1 MARPDLSE
9 VRGLSPEVARALR
22 DAAPVVS
29 VVGDLVLDGWWQGT
43 TERMTR
49 EAPAPVVE
57 VATRRY
63 VPGGA
68 ANTAVNLAALGAR
81 VRVAGLVGDD
91 EAGRRL
97 TELLAAHGVDTTGVV
112 RVRGLTTVAKNR
124 VLVDDQVL
132 IRLDDLATEPA
143 PPPALSQLAEN
154 ATTQSRGADA
164 ELVCDYGTG
173 ALTGVVLD
181 ALVARPAAER
191 PPLVVVD
198 AHDLRPWARLRPD
211 VVTPN
216 AGETAALAGLALG
229 DSLPADERVARVSG
243 AAEAVLDA
251 AGAAAVVVTLDHDG
265 TITLVGGPGDG
276 GSASSGLAVPPPGAD
291 GDDPREARVRHRTW
305 ARRARERQA
314 SGAGDSF
321 VAALTVGRAA
331 GLPLTTSVDLAQA
344 AADIVVQR
352 FGTSVCSTDDL
363 VVHLDRTGDL
373 MLGVDELAR
382 RLDDERAVGRRV
394 VLTNGCFDVLHRGH
408 TTYLTQAK
416 QLGDVLV
423 VALNDDASTRRLKG
437 PGRPINALADRAG
450 VLSALSC
457 VDYVTSFGTDTAV
470 PLIRRLR
477 PDLYAKGG
485 DYTPQMLEETAAVV
499 EGGGEVRILDYVSDH
514 STTGIVDR
522 IRGAAGG
529 VGGTDGAGP
538 AGGAGGVP

>member
-1 MARPDLSE
+1 VTGVPVDLAT
-9 VRGLSPEVARALR
+9 VRGLSPEVVRALR

-29 VVGDLVLDGWWQGT
+29 VVGDLMLDGWWQGT

-91 EAGRRL
+91 DAGRRL
-97 TELLAAHGVDTTGVV
+97 TALLAAHGVDTTGVV

-143 PPPALSQLAEN
+143 PAEALALLAEN
-154 ATTQSRGADA
+154 AATQSHGADA
-164 ELVCDYGTG
+164 ELVCDYGSGSLTG
-173 ALTGVVLD
+173 AVLD
-181 ALVARPAAER
+181 ALVARERSGRPA
-191 PPLVVVD
+191 LVVVD

-211 VVTPN
+211 LVTPN
-216 AGETAALAGLALG
+216 AAETATLVPLSVG
-229 DSLPADERVARVSG
+229 DAVPTDERVARVTG
-243 AAEAVLDA
+243 AASALLDVT
-251 AGAAAVVVTLDHDG
+251 AAATVVVTLDHDG
-265 TITLVGGPGDG
+265 TLTLVRDPLDVTTASPVSPAEGD
-276 GSASSGLAVPPPGAD
+276 AD
-291 GDDPREARVRHRTW
+291 PVDPRQEARVRHRTW

-321 VAALTVGRAA
+321 VAALTVARAA

-344 AADIVVQR
+344 AADVVVQR

-373 MLGVDELAR
+373 MFAADDLAR
-382 RLDDERAVGRRV
+382 RLDDERAAGRRI

-423 VALNDDASTRRLKG
+423 VALNDDDSTRRLKG

-457 VDYVTSFGTDTAV
+457 VDYVTSFSTDTPI
-470 PLIRRLR
+470 PLIRRIR

-485 DYTPQMLEETAAVV
+485 DYTPQMLEETTAVI
-499 EGGGEVRILDYVSDH
+499 EGGGEVRILDYVADH
-514 STTGIVDR
+514 STTGIVER
-522 IRGAAGG
+522 IRGA
-529 VGGTDGAGP
+529 GAGSAP
-538 AGGAGGVP
+538 

>member
-1 MARPDLSE
+1 VTGPIDLGE
-9 VRGLSPEVARALR
+9 VRGLSPEVVRALR

-49 EAPAPVVE
+49 EAPVPVVE
-57 VATRRY
+57 VADRRF

-81 VRVAGLVGDD
+81 VRLAGIVGDD

-97 TELLAAHGVDTTGVV
+97 TELLASHGVDTTGVV
-112 RVRGLTTVAKNR
+112 RVRGRATVAKNR

-132 IRLDDLATEPA
+132 IRLDDVESEPA
-143 PPPALSQLAEN
+143 PAASLALLAE
-154 ATTQSRGADA
+154 AALAQARGADA
-164 ELVCDYGTG
+164 ELVCDYASGC
-173 ALTGVVLD
+173 LTGVVLD
-181 ALVARPAAER
+181 ALAARPAAER

-198 AHDLRPWARLRPD
+198 AHDLAPWARLRPD
-211 VVTPN
+211 LVTPN
-216 AGETAALAGLALG
+216 AGESGALAGIAIG
-229 DSLPADERVARVSG
+229 DSLPTDVRVERVEAAASLLLERSG
-243 AAEAVLDA
+243 A
-251 AGAAAVVVTLDHDG
+251 GAVVATLDHDG
-265 TITLVGGPGDG
+265 SVLLVPDGPTAGQPDVALDRGDG
-276 GSASSGLAVPPPGAD
+276 
-291 GDDPREARVRHRTW
+291 DPQEARVLHRTW

-321 VAALTVGRAA
+321 VAALTLGRAA

-344 AADIVVQR
+344 AADVVVQR

-363 VVHLDRTGDL
+363 VGHVDRTGDL
-373 MLGVDELAR
+373 MLAADALVR
-382 RLDDERAVGRRV
+382 RLDDERAAGRRI

-408 TTYLTQAK
+408 TAYLTQAK

-423 VALNDDASTRRLKG
+423 VALNDDDSTRRLKG

-457 VDYVTSFGTDTAV
+457 VDYVTSFGTDTPI
-470 PLIRRLR
+470 PLIRRIR

-499 EGGGEVRILDYVSDH
+499 EGGGEVRILDYVADH

-522 IRGAAGG
+522 IRRA
-529 VGGTDGAGP
+529 
-538 AGGAGGVP
+538 GAGGSP

>member
-1 MARPDLSE
+1 MAGPTDLGQ
-9 VRGLSPEVARALR
+9 VRGLSPEVVRALR

-49 EAPAPVVE
+49 EAPVPVVE
-57 VATRRY
+57 VADRRF

-81 VRVAGLVGDD
+81 VRLAGIVGDD

-97 TELLAAHGVDTTGVV
+97 TELLASHGVDTTGVV
-112 RVRGLTTVAKNR
+112 RVRGRATVAKNR

-132 IRLDDLATEPA
+132 IRLDDVESEPA
-143 PPPALSQLAEN
+143 PAASLALLAE
-154 ATTQSRGADA
+154 AALAQAHGADA
-164 ELVCDYGTG
+164 ELVCDYASGC
-173 ALTGVVLD
+173 LTGVVLD
-181 ALVARPAAER
+181 ALVARPAADR

-198 AHDLRPWARLRPD
+198 AHDLAPWARLRPD
-211 VVTPN
+211 LVTPN
-216 AGETAALAGLALG
+216 AGESGALAGIAIG
-229 DSLPADERVARVSG
+229 DSLPTDVRVERVEAAASSLLERSG
-243 AAEAVLDA
+243 A
-251 AGAAAVVVTLDHDG
+251 GAVVATLDHDG
-265 TITLVGGPGDG
+265 SMLLVHDGATAGQPDVAVDRGDG
-276 GSASSGLAVPPPGAD
+276 SPQ
-291 GDDPREARVRHRTW
+291 EARVQHRTW

-321 VAALTVGRAA
+321 VAALTVGRAT

-344 AADIVVQR
+344 AADVVVRR

-363 VVHLDRTGDL
+363 VGHVDRTGDL
-373 MLGVDELAR
+373 MLGLDELAR
-382 RLDDERAVGRRV
+382 RLDEERAAGRRV

-423 VALNDDASTRRLKG
+423 VALNDDDSTRRLKG

-457 VDYVTSFGTDTAV
+457 VDYVTSFATDTPI
-470 PLIRRLR
+470 PLIRRVR

-485 DYTPQMLEETAAVV
+485 DYTPQMLEETASVV
-499 EGGGEVRILDYVSDH
+499 EGGGEVRILDYVADH

-522 IRGAAGG
+522 IRQSH
-529 VGGTDGAGP
+529 GAGADGDGP
-538 AGGAGGVP
+538 GRGRA